1 MILFCPYTE
10 KYNSEEARLLAF
22 FTHSLHEGVL
32 IFSRVED
39 WRPVKLFQIYFFDN
53 STTWALQ
60 PYFILEWF
68 LLKNTF
74 LTSCEF
80 LTMKCLPRLLIQLL
94 KWSSKNKW
102 IIKQSRFFFIVV
114 LDYCKVLETVS
125 FHDGY
130 INKKQRGIANWLWPR
145 NTATNFKW
153 QNVANNNI

>member
-32 IFSRVED
+32 IFGRVED

-60 PYFILEWF
+60 PHFILEWF

-102 IIKQSRFFFIVV
+102 IIKQSRFFFFIVV
-114 LDYCKVLETVS
+114 LDYCKVLEAVS

-130 INKKQRGIANWLWPR
+130 INK
-145 NTATNFKW
+145 
-153 QNVANNNI
+153 